1 MSQFIGKGGYGK
13 VYRPPPIQC
22 PATKAL
28 KPPKSR
34 YIGKMA
40 NTAST
45 PQATIQNVQKARKQI
60 DKDNLFTTPYLGAC
74 KRTDS
79 NANAKQWQK
88 GRFNIEYVYPYG
100 GRPLSMMPLKTVNQK
115 WRLFC
120 SLFKLVYQIGK
131 MNRQGFFHFDIKA
144 DNILYQ
150 EDGCRLTLIDF
161 DLSMPREKVFYEFH
175 DKKSFRDVVYFV
187 WPPEINLALNASK
200 QPPLR
205 LSKVPAS
212 LRFMVDHKH
221 FTEKQLLDHLNRFL
235 MSKDSAEFWKDHK
248 IDLSKTDLFSVGMLM
263 KFFLYGF
270 NKDVDALIH
279 MAIEPVPSKRAT
291 WPAFIKEYKNVIV
304 KYFT

>member
-22 PATKAL
+22 QTTKRL
-28 KPPKSR
+28 RPPKSA

-40 NTAST
+40 NTASSPET
-45 PQATIQNVQKARKQI
+45 TIHNVQKARRQI
-60 DKDNLFTTPYLGAC
+60 DKAAVFTTPYLGSC
-74 KRTDS
+74 KRTQS
-79 NANAKQWQK
+79 NATAKQWQK
-88 GRFNIEYVYPYG
+88 GRFNIEYIYPYG
-100 GRPLSMMPLKTVNQK
+100 GRPLSTMPLKTTNQK
-115 WRLFC
+115 WLLFC
-120 SLFKLVYQIGK
+120 SLFRLSYQIGK

-161 DLSMPREKVFYEFH
+161 DLSMPKEKVFPKFH
-175 DKKSFRDVVYFV
+175 DKKSFKDVVYFV
-187 WPPEINLALNASK
+187 WPPEINFGLNASK

-205 LSKVPAS
+205 LSKIPYS
-212 LRFMVDHKH
+212 LRFMVDQGY

-235 MSKDSAEFWKDHK
+235 MSKDSADLWNDQK

-263 KFFLYGF
+263 RFLLYGF
-270 NKDVDALIH
+270 NKDVDALIN

-291 WPAFIKEYKNVIV
+291 WSTFIREYKRIIT